1 MAFSRLIKVLVAS
14 GLIAS
19 GLGALLASAIASP
32 ASALTADVA
41 KKCRE
46 LMVKAYPPLPAGS
59 IKGSSEA
66 EREYFR
72 ACVAQAGKM
81 DEPSTDARGKQ

>member
-1 MAFSRLIKVLVAS
+1 MAFSRLNKVLVAS
-14 GLIAS
+14 GLV
-19 GLGALLASAIASP
+19 ALLASAVVSP

-59 IKGSSEA
+59 VKGSSQA

-72 ACVAQAGKM
+72 ACVAQDGKM
-81 DEPSTDARGKQ
+81 DDA

>member
-1 MAFSRLIKVLVAS
+1 MVFSKLIKVLVAS
-14 GLIAS
+14 GMA
-19 GLGALLASAIASP
+19 ALVASAITSP

-59 IKGSSEA
+59 SRGNAQK

-72 ACVAQAGKM
+72 ACVAQDGKI
-81 DEPSTDARGKQ
+81 DETSTDARGKQ